1 MALDLSDLDTFDF
14 NDRPQAA
21 KNKPK
26 TGLDLFD
33 DLDEFEPRK
42 PYSRRGS
49 VEARNKQAEPDILSK
64 RAQRF
69 QLGNEL
75 DAGLPAFM
83 GRGEDMLAHPERVK
97 AAAAQVRPDLPAGV
111 DAASYER
118 FMDAESGGMGIVPGT
133 GRSMEDAVVVG
144 QNLGVIGAKFRE
156 GWRTTKAGAAADE
169 YLRTGRITVGTTP
182 GVGDVDYPVYLEGDA
197 AEKYVRDLASTTNDT
212 ALVEAFDKQV
222 GAGARA
228 LTSTLAQPEQ
238 LLSIPGGI
246 VGTAVGQ
253 PTLGA
258 AVGALPSTIK
268 GYYSELLANLQAG
281 VSPELAR
288 ANALAGAGVDFATE
302 TLGGRFGAS
311 GGVLPAA
318 GISAAEEAGAE
329 LGRMGSDYAFSFAD
343 ERFGSKLP
351 KTFGEGVERVT
362 EAGIAG
368 GLGAAAIVGAPRALG
383 AGISAARE
391 MLAKA
396 GGISDGR
403 PDVAQPKASTASVD
417 APINIAP
424 SNIDTVE
431 APVTTGIN
439 IEGAK
444 RDSVNPDGDSKKRE
458 IPAKEDTLSTAPL
471 SSVQLTPAD
480 AGTIIDTRLSS
491 LREASQRNRLD
502 EGTVKTLQREDE
514 ELRLTL
520 QEDEKRKAAGILQ
533 TPERPYLSDNAR
545 NLISQKRAEVRER
558 LEQHRAAVG
567 YGNELR
573 DLETRLSK
581 LGESDSDFVALADS
595 IVRGQGASV
604 SRAQQQMAPVA
615 AQNQSQTL
623 PATPVAPTAVEAPVA
638 SQGAATS
645 VPATTPTVTSGIAA
659 QAVQSPVTSA
669 QVPQVSNTKPKRTKT
684 PTPKTISE
692 GDALAQAFTEL
703 QQKSVSDPA
712 FQKQVTDNPSLMR
725 QMATK
730 RAAEIVAASKAPKA
744 VEAPAVPETPT
755 LDMATPAPNKP
766 RYESKD
772 AFLTELYSGAGDKE
786 ATEAKKIADNIV
798 VYDGDTDLAGIDP
811 EVAATVQEAVQKQG
825 ATGARPKAFQYKGKV
840 YFNMEG
846 VRPGEAKSTF
856 LHEARVHLAAKAEP
870 ARVSALASRVV
881 ALAKAGDATAQAAA
895 KTVAKEYPGVTQSAK
910 EGSESAKDLSRE
922 ELLAD
927 FAQRV
932 YDRVKSGQGV
942 SGTIKRLY
950 SDVMSYL
957 RDLYTT
963 AAKKLFGERFALNIT
978 DVDILDAVRYGRT
991 AAGFK
996 GEAKPTALAEAAQKA
1011 KDETP
1016 AMSLTSNTIKP
1027 DTGGVE
1033 LPEGSKVSRGVNKL
1047 LDKGTALLRP
1057 RGTASREAQ
1066 LMGERAVGTS
1076 NELRI
1081 AGEVLVKELVSELN
1095 TVLAGETARKQAMY
1109 RYDIGQYLAGKKE
1122 LSPNIPKN
1130 IRDTVDA
1137 MRLMLDNNTMK
1148 LIALGAVK
1156 PQDIRKLINNMG
1168 RWIHR
1173 DFEVFHH
1180 KPGDVL
1186 NPGEYKKLVQAMAED
1201 GNDIVASVLP
1211 DVMAELKLP
1220 DAAVINKLGEIAS
1233 KKGGKKA
1240 WRQESVN
1247 IVREAT
1253 GKAPLTKETKKS
1265 NKEIRKQAERY
1276 LRNMAGKWGI
1286 GSGTPLDGPDGI
1298 VARLTALSTNGTADL
1313 EAAAKRY
1320 ANLMLDPKANPYQES
1335 LEIPDRKSPLGIDD
1349 TALSKVRK
1357 DVPEWLRTIWGQFK
1371 DPVPMFLVS
1380 LDNQADIIA
1389 KFTALAEYKQ
1399 KGLKNGN
1406 VVPNTAGTADFNMR
1420 KKGYHLLQKPDD
1432 PLYYGPLD
1440 NTYVKMRDLPMLEV
1454 AALKDFVARQIRQS
1468 MGNKWLRPLAAAGQ
1482 PVKMMLVAG
1491 DYTSQMVQ
1499 AASALVF
1506 YSGLNFSKI
1515 PAAFSGA
1522 RYTSFGGTSLG
1533 KAIANKRLDADVK
1546 AWIAQGML
1554 VNNALAGDARRKLV
1568 EFVQQPGEQF
1578 LPKVKLRMRQAGRVY
1593 GKATDAISRVMA
1605 LPDEMAKIMMA
1616 YGRMDDLAAIYPD
1629 KSRDEL
1635 REIAGDETM
1644 GTTPTLNREA
1654 PLARYLANSGVV
1666 NPFATFLASNF
1677 RNFYNH
1683 FAMAA
1688 KYGKMPGKAA
1698 KMYAAKELMIV
1709 SLKAGAIH
1717 ATMQGLIWSGTAAA
1731 AAAQYAFAGMMQALG
1746 ADDDEQEEIKK
1757 QAEAGAKE
1765 QKEHYQALRALVP
1778 DWQLGEVSIT
1788 REMEPDVYVY
1798 AAIQRFDPSPVGSI
1812 MSAVGRDDW
1821 SEVAEIVKS
1830 NLFSE
1835 APVLKGLATMVMYAP
1850 TTVGEAATET
1860 MLGDDYQSNA
1870 RDSEEV
1876 RKFWQEGAKEVALA
1890 YTPGSFK
1897 RVYKQLTSDEEY
1909 TALETVIMNTGGT
1922 VGVLDVKK
1930 RVAEVVGDY
1939 KALLDA
1945 NKRAL
1950 GKAASTK
1957 DGLLSGTS
1965 LDLAGDLTTR
1975 AMAWKSAR
1983 AKVAAVQSLGKSDEW
1998 IEEAIDANPYTSS
2011 MSKDEVESLLDGVFR
2026 VPDYQEWLDK
2036 QYEMDIA
2043 DPKNARRLDEVEEQ
2057 YARYGKE
2064 LQQFE
2069 EGLAD
2074 LLKGMEVEYY

>member
-1 MALDLSDLDTFDF
+1 MAISFDEW
-14 NDRPQAA
+14 RAA
-21 KNKPK
+21 KQQGKQATDKPDFAAWRLK
-26 TGLDLFD
+26 KQQEKEDAKKLSVTGTA
-33 DLDEFEPRK
+33 
-42 PYSRRGS
+42 SGS
-49 VEARNKQAEPDILSK
+49 VGIPASVGAPPPSAKNRFATPDTIKLGDTQVPATGTLGAIADVATGISNLGESVPASYREGARTSKASVAKQ
-64 RAQRF
+64 
-69 QLGNEL
+69 EL
-75 DAGLPAFM
+75 DFT
-83 GRGEDMLAHPERVK
+83 GRVTLEPERPTK
-97 AAAAQVRPDLPAGV
+97 
-111 DAASYER
+111 YER
-118 FMDAESGGMGIVPGT
+118 GGILVSP
-133 GRSMEDAVVVG
+133 A
-144 QNLGVIGAKFRE
+144 
-156 GWRTTKAGAAADE
+156 
-169 YLRTGRITVGTTP
+169 TP
-182 GVGDVDYPVYLEGDA
+182 GKFLTGKEAEDYVASLEAPTEDTRTMEEYRQEAGIFGRA
-197 AEKYVRDLASTTNDT
+197 A
-212 ALVEAFDKQV
+212 
-222 GAGARA
+222 
-228 LTSTLAQPEQ
+228 TSTLSQPEQ
-238 LLSIPGGI
+238 ALSVLGG
-246 VGTAVGQ
+246 VA
-253 PTLGA
+253 GA
-258 AVGALPSTIK
+258 AVGMPGVGAALGSAPAIISAYNAEYLRNRQL
-268 GYYSELLANLQAG
+268 GLG
-281 VSPELAR
+281 PEESR
-288 ANALAGAGVDFATE
+288 ANALTKLPVEALTE
-302 TLGGRFGAS
+302 FVGGRFGAKS
-311 GGVLPAA
+311 LPA
-318 GISAAEEAGAE
+318 GVVLGGAEEGAAE
-329 LGRMGSDYAFSFAD
+329 LGGMGVDLASQQLSTQPEAY
-343 ERFGSKLP
+343 EQKLP
-351 KTFGEGVERVT
+351 KTFAEGLTQVT
-362 EAGIAG
+362 ESALGGMMGAGIMA
-368 GLGAAAIVGAPRALG
+368 GAPRALG
-383 AGISAARE
+383 AGMSAARE

-403 PDVAQPKASTASVD
+403 TDTAQPKAKTPSYVD
-417 APINIAP
+417 APSSITP
-424 SNIDTVE
+424 TNIDTVE
-431 APVTTGIN
+431 PQTTTGITN
-439 IEGAK
+439 IEEAK
-444 RDSVNPDGDSKKRE
+444 RDSVNPAGDSKKRE
-458 IPAKEDTLSTAPL
+458 IPAKEDTLPSAPL
-471 SSVQLTPAD
+471 SAVQLTPAD

-1247 IVREAT
+1247 AVRAAT
-1253 GKAPLTKETKKS
+1253 GTAPLTKETKKS

>member
-1 MALDLSDLDTFDF
+1 MAISFDEWRTAKQQGKQATDKPDFAAWRLKKQQEKEDAKKLSVTGTASGSVGIPASVGAPL
-14 NDRPQAA
+14 PAA
-21 KNKPK
+21 KNRFATPDTVKLGDTQVPA
-26 TGLDLFD
+26 TGTLGAIADVATGISNLG
-33 DLDEFEPRK
+33 E
-42 PYSRRGS
+42 S
-49 VEARNKQAEPDILSK
+49 VPASYREGARTSKASVAKQ
-64 RAQRF
+64 
-69 QLGNEL
+69 EL
-75 DAGLPAFM
+75 DFTGRVTLEPA
-83 GRGEDMLAHPERVK
+83 
-97 AAAAQVRPDLPAGV
+97 RPAK
-111 DAASYER
+111 YER
-118 FMDAESGGMGIVPGT
+118 GGILVSPATPGKFLTGKEAEDYVASLEAPTEDTRTMEEYRQEAGIFGRAATSTLSQPEQALSVLGGV
-133 GRSMEDAVVVG
+133 
-144 QNLGVIGAKFRE
+144 
-156 GWRTTKAGAAADE
+156 AGAAIGMPGVGAALGSAPAIISAYNAE
-169 YLRTGRITVGTTP
+169 YLRNRQLGLG
-182 GVGDVDYPVYLEGDA
+182 
-197 AEKYVRDLASTTNDT
+197 
-212 ALVEAFDKQV
+212 
-222 GAGARA
+222 
-228 LTSTLAQPEQ
+228 PEE
-238 LLSIPGGI
+238 S
-246 VGTAVGQ
+246 
-253 PTLGA
+253 
-258 AVGALPSTIK
+258 
-268 GYYSELLANLQAG
+268 
-281 VSPELAR
+281 R
-288 ANALAGAGVDFATE
+288 ANALAKLPVEALTE
-302 TLGGRFGAS
+302 FVGGRFGAKS
-311 GGVLPAA
+311 LPA
-318 GISAAEEAGAE
+318 GVVLGGAEEGAAE
-329 LGRMGSDYAFSFAD
+329 LGGMGVDLASQQLSTQPEAY
-343 ERFGSKLP
+343 EQKLP
-351 KTFGEGVERVT
+351 KTFAEGLTQVT
-362 EAGIAG
+362 ESALGGMMGAGTMA
-368 GLGAAAIVGAPRALG
+368 GAPRALG
-383 AGISAARE
+383 AGMSAARE

-403 PDVAQPKASTASVD
+403 PDIAQPKASTSYVD

-471 SSVQLTPAD
+471 SAVQLT
-480 AGTIIDTRLSS
+480 
-491 LREASQRNRLD
+491 
-502 EGTVKTLQREDE
+502 
-514 ELRLTL
+514 
-520 QEDEKRKAAGILQ
+520 
-533 TPERPYLSDNAR
+533 TPEVVP
-545 NLISQKRAEVRER
+545 AE
-558 LEQHRAAVG
+558 LPAA
-567 YGNELR
+567 
-573 DLETRLSK
+573 TT
-581 LGESDSDFVALADS
+581 
-595 IVRGQGASV
+595 
-604 SRAQQQMAPVA
+604 
-615 AQNQSQTL
+615 QNQSQTL
-623 PATPVAPTAVEAPVA
+623 PATPVAPASVEAPVA
-638 SQGAATS
+638 SQEAATS
-645 VPATTPTVTSGIAA
+645 VPATTTTVTPASAVTTNA

-669 QVPQVSNTKPKRTKT
+669 QVPSISNTQQPTTTEATTNGLQRKEKGRKRKGQEV
-684 PTPKTISE
+684 TISE

-712 FQKQVTDNPSLMR
+712 FQKQITDNPSLMR

-730 RAAEIVAASKAPKA
+730 RAAEIVAASKSPKA
-744 VEAPAVPETPT
+744 QTAPVVEETPA
-755 LDMATPAPNKP
+755 LDMATSATNKP

-772 AFLTELYSGAGDKE
+772 AFLTELYSGVGDKE
-786 ATEAKKIADNIV
+786 ATEARKIADNIV
-798 VYDGDTDLAGIDP
+798 VYDGDADLAGIDP
-811 EVAATVQEAVQKQG
+811 EVATKVQEAVQKQG

-910 EGSESAKDLSRE
+910 EGNESAKDLSRE

-1016 AMSLTSNTIKP
+1016 AMALTSDTIKP

-1047 LDKGTALLRP
+1047 LDAGTALLRP

-1122 LSPNIPKN
+1122 LGPNIPKN

-1247 IVREAT
+1247 VVRGAT
-1253 GKAPLTKETKKS
+1253 GKAPLIKETKKS

-1298 VARLTALSTNGTADL
+1298 VARLATLSTNGTADL

-1399 KGLKNGN
+1399 RGLKNGN
-1406 VVPNTAGTADFNMR
+1406 VLPNTAGTADFNMR
-1420 KKGYHLLQKPDD
+1420 KKGYHLLQKPGD

-1440 NTYVKMRDLPMLEV
+1440 NTYVKVRDLPMLEV

-1506 YSGLNFSKI
+1506 YSGLNFSKT

-1533 KAIANKRLDADVK
+1533 KAIANKQLDADVK
-1546 AWIAQGML
+1546 AWIAQGVL

-1629 KSRDEL
+1629 KSREEL

-1683 FAMAA
+1683 FATAA

-1731 AAAQYAFAGMMQALG
+1731 AAAQYGFASLMQALG

-1757 QAEAGAKE
+1757 QAEAGAKA
-1765 QKEHYQALRALVP
+1765 QKEHYRALRALVP

-1821 SEVAEIVKS
+1821 SEVGEIIKS

-1850 TTVGEAATET
+1850 ATVGEAATET
-1860 MLGDDYQSNA
+1860 MLGEDYQSNA
-1870 RDSEEV
+1870 RDAEEV

-1897 RVYKQLTSDEEY
+1897 RAYKQLTADEDY

-1922 VGVLDVKK
+1922 VGVLDVRK

-1945 NKRAL
+1945 NKRAM
-1950 GKAASTK
+1950 GKLASTK
-1957 DGLLSGTS
+1957 DGLISDTS

-1983 AKVAAVQSLGKSDEW
+1983 AKVAAVQSLGKSDAW

-2043 DPKNARRLDEVEEQ
+2043 DPKNARRLNEVEEQ